1 MKHQF
6 LLVKRVL
13 LKKQWLL
20 HHRNRFNPLGELI
33 KQLVGKYQPQREVLG
48 WSHPIRTSGKGIGFV
63 RRVADGRN
71 PICDRKKK
79 EQRWA
84 LFLFLKP
91 QILTDLPNSN

>member
-71 PICDRKKK
+71 PICNRKKK
-79 EQRWA
+79 GTTLGVVPFFEA
-84 LFLFLKP
+84 
-91 QILTDLPNSN
+91 PNT